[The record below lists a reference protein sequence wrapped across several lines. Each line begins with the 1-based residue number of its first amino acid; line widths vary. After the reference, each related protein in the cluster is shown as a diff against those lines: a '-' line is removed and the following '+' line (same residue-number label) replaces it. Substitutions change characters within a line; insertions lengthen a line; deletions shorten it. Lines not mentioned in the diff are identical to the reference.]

1 MYVEELNVLFSNCC
15 RMVDHP
21 PALGLKTKRNLNKN
35 YTTPPGLQ
43 AHTILR
49 RAFGAT
55 PQRVSTAATPQR
67 KAGMRQ
73 RGVYVLVCIAYAFA
87 LGLPGLTWAF
97 GVFTLLDLGS
107 GGVDLGPPG
116 FDLKP
121 RGFD

>member
-1 MYVEELNVLFSNCC
+1 
-15 RMVDHP
+15 
-21 PALGLKTKRNLNKN
+21 
-35 YTTPPGLQ
+35 
-43 AHTILR
+43 
-49 RAFGAT
+49 
-55 PQRVSTAATPQR
+55 
-67 KAGMRQ
+67 MRQ

>member
-1 MYVEELNVLFSNCC
+1 MYVEELNVLFNNCC

-43 AHTILR
+43 AHTIL
-49 RAFGAT
+49 
-55 PQRVSTAATPQR
+55 